1 MIDVREIE
9 KILLATL
16 DRAHLSGHMG
26 YSKFDGLHSPLVRA
40 LSFNFWLL
48 RLLWTQAIMRAP
60 INLRPILLVKKGI
73 NPESP
78 ALFAR
83 ANLDMLS
90 VNFAPPFQERAE
102 SCLRWLIENTSADKG
117 NYHGSCWGYHHPW
130 QSPGFF
136 QPPGYP
142 NCYVTVIAGGAL
154 LHGFRMLK
162 NDTYLITARSAVEFI
177 LSDLEVLHENAEE
190 KCISYVPGMKSDFA
204 VININAQAA
213 AFMAQVGALTGE
225 AFLLDQARKLFSFVS
240 RLQTSYGAW
249 YYTTNPRQSLVAHD
263 NYHTGMILDA
273 YLDYE
278 NATGD
283 PRFRDYYERGL
294 KFYRENLFLANGAPK
309 WASDKIM
316 PHDVHGSAQGIITFA
331 RAGASEKALRIA
343 SWGLQNFY
351 KGEGDF
357 SYQKGRFLKKQFT
370 LLHWCN
376 GWMARGLGAL
386 LSQLKKMESM
396 GGH

>member
-1 MIDVREIE
+1 MIDISEVET
-9 KILLATL
+9 ILSASLE
-16 DRAHLSGHMG
+16 RAHLLGYMG
-26 YSKFDGLHSPLVRA
+26 YSKFDGLYSPLVRA
-40 LSFNFWLL
+40 LSFDLWPL
-48 RLLWTQAIMRAP
+48 RLIWTQVIMRAP
-60 INLRPILLVKKGI
+60 INLRPVLLVKRGI

-90 VNFAPPFQERAE
+90 MNFTQPFQERAE
-102 SCLRWLIENTSADKG
+102 DCLRWLIENTSAEKG
-117 NYHGSCWGYHHPW
+117 NYHGSCWGYNHPW

-154 LHGFRMLK
+154 LHGFRLLS
-162 NDTYLITARSAVEFI
+162 DETYLMTARSAVDFI
-177 LSDLEVLHENAEE
+177 LSDLEVLRETAEE
-190 KCISYVPGMKSDFA
+190 KCISYVPKMKTDFA

-225 AFLLDQARKLFSFVS
+225 TFLLDQARKLLSFVS

-273 YLDYE
+273 YLDYKC
-278 NATGD
+278 ATGD
-283 PRFRDYYERGL
+283 ECFRDNYERGL
-294 KFYRENLFLANGAPK
+294 EFYWKNLFLANGAPK
-309 WASDKIM
+309 WSSDKIM
-316 PHDVHGSAQGIITFA
+316 PHDVHGSAQGILTFA
-331 RAGASEKALRIA
+331 RAGDREKALRIA
-343 SWGLQNFY
+343 HWGIKNFY
-351 KGEGDF
+351 KGDGEF
-357 SYQKGRFLKKQFT
+357 AYQKGRFLGKRFT

-376 GWMARGLGAL
+376 GWMARGLGLL
-386 LSQLKKMESM
+386 LSLAGRTEGV